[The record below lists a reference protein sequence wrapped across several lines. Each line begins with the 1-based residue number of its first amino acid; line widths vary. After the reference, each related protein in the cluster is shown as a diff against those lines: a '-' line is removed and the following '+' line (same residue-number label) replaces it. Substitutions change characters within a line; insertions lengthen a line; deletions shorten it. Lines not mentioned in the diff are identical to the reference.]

1 MCVQVK
7 ESRLAH
13 HTSDMAGRLRTH
25 MVMIVL
31 SHFLPHVTVEKF
43 EKS

>member
-1 MCVQVK
+1 
-7 ESRLAH
+7 
-13 HTSDMAGRLRTH
+13 

-43 EKS
+43 EKSWLSVWWEDSVQ